1 MKIWQADFYK
11 FKLTQNNSWLWKLL
25 ICDLE
30 KNTVFEQ
37 NCLQKEA
44 SANWLIHRINQAAG
58 DKLPDVIQIFRPQAL
73 GLFTIAA
80 EQLRIRIEATRRTEI
95 LKQQLSK
102 YITDANH
109 PLALDRPPP
118 QPLPESLW
126 GEQWNFATITADLL
140 SNLISDRPMP
150 ILDVPEFLLPIN
162 LGIASTIDIPG
173 VVIYGGK
180 QSLNLARWLAK
191 EKPVSLSYLDTE
203 VGKSGGLLLE
213 SGLVDRWIMTTFEDE
228 KVAQAGKIYEQRK
241 QSSKGLHF
249 LLIQPDDSGMTY
261 TGLWLLKEE

>member
-11 FKLTQNNSWLWKLL
+11 FSLNQNNSWLWKLL

-30 KNTVFEQ
+30 QNTVFEQ
-37 NCLQKEA
+37 NCQQEDA
-44 SANWLIHRINQAAG
+44 SANWLIHQINQAAG

-73 GLFTIAA
+73 GLFTVAA
-80 EQLRIRIEATRRTEI
+80 QQLGIKVEATRRTKI
-95 LKQQLSK
+95 LKQQLNK
-102 YITDANH
+102 YITDANY
-109 PLALDRPPP
+109 PLAIDRPPP

-126 GEQWNFATITADLL
+126 GEQWNFATITADSL
-140 SNLISDRPMP
+140 SNLISDRPIP
-150 ILDVPEFLLPIN
+150 ILDTPTFLLPIN
-162 LGIASTIDIPG
+162 LGIASTINLPG
-173 VVIYGGK
+173 VVIYAGK
-180 QSLNLARWLAK
+180 QSLKLARWLAA
-191 EKPVSLSYLDTE
+191 EKPFSLNYIDTE
-203 VGKSGGLLLE
+203 AGKSGGLILE

-241 QSSKGLHF
+241 QLSKGLHF